1 MAAPGNRKVSHP
13 GKQGFVLNAQG
24 PDKVRRLMARFR
36 QSTERGLNLYEELPA
51 RGTVGLGSGVHAAP

>member
-13 GKQGFVLNAQG
+13 GKQGLVLNAQG

-36 QSTERGLNLYEELPA
+36 QSTERW
-51 RGTVGLGSGVHAAP
+51 